1 MMRPA
6 SFLLRRS
13 SKKAAALII
22 VLAFVVILTG
32 LAVAYL
38 SRATTDRQLAHS
50 SFHDTDADLLAR
62 SALDIV
68 IGDFRLEIFNGSTKT
83 SAGGATIYIPTNA
96 TNMIPQQSGNVAGV
110 PNLIRRSVSPDTI
123 PLPGVASR
131 ASAVSSAPSPSP
143 AATPK
148 RGDVTCARWNSHY
161 LIPKANTGDDTT
173 DPVASFTAPDWVI
186 VTRAGPSPF
195 PVWNSR
201 LKDPT
206 STNTFYAVGRYAYA
220 VYDEGGLLDI
230 NVAGYPTCGSTGYPP
245 ADSNWVQPGRKGS
258 LAFADLSAL
267 STDDKYRLG
276 NPDTSGVYQ
285 IDRLVGWR
293 NYATTQ
299 PDNVF
304 PGPTPP
310 AFAAN
315 FHADPTPAKNFYNYV
330 INDTTGFLAVPTT
343 TWSPPPQSNQPR
355 TGQAFLTRQDLI
367 AFRNTVGNI
376 SSFSTNVLQYL
387 STFSREINAPSF
399 SPLTVTATNPN
410 FLLTRVPSPTPAPRF
425 TRFDGTTAVGGEPL
439 VKTRFPLSRLAW
451 ITYKGPSQPLV
462 GHDLDPNIVTPA
474 TSDPIITNLVNNFGV
489 SVATLEAGTAA
500 NIKTCFGLV
509 WDSRTPY
516 QPATPTTNSVGQQW
530 VYISPSTCQHGWE
543 L

>member
-1 MMRPA
+1 MKPT
-6 SFLLRRS
+6 SPLPRRS
-13 SKKAAALII
+13 SEKAAALII

-68 IGDFRLEIFNGSTKT
+68 VGDFRLEIVNGSQK
-83 SAGGATIYIPTNA
+83 SGTIYIPTNA
-96 TNMIPQQSGNVAGV
+96 TNMVPQQSGNVAGV

-161 LIPKANTGDDTT
+161 LSPKANTGDDTT

-206 STNTFYAVGRYAYA
+206 STNPFYAVGRYAYA

-343 TWSPPPQSNQPR
+343 TCTPPPSEQPR
-355 TGQAFLTRQDLI
+355 TGQAFLNRQNLI

-399 SPLTVTATNPN
+399 SPATPNPPVNPN
-410 FLLTRVPSPTPAPRF
+410 FLLIRVTGNF
-425 TRFDGTTAVGGEPL
+425 TRFDHTPAVVGEPL
-439 VKTRFPLSRLAW
+439 VKTRFPLSRLTW

-474 TSDPIITNLVNNFGV
+474 TSDPIITNLVTNFGV

-500 NIKTCFGLV
+500 NIKTVLWFGLGLTNV
-509 WDSRTPY
+509 CSCYRNNKQSR
-516 QPATPTTNSVGQQW
+516 PTMGLCFADLFSDIN
-530 VYISPSTCQHGWE
+530 PSRWE